1 MRSLTKDDGELG
13 PLRTAAEMLQ
23 ENPNT
28 ELQLISVAT
37 EIFEIDVLKEETVEA
52 AANAWGA
59 KPWDL
64 LIIAAGM
71 DTPRS
76 AEVCNPHLI

>member
-37 EIFEIDVLKEETVEA
+37 EIFEIDVLKKEIVEA
-52 AANAWGA
+52 AANA
-59 KPWDL
+59 
-64 LIIAAGM
+64 
-71 DTPRS
+71 
-76 AEVCNPHLI
+76 